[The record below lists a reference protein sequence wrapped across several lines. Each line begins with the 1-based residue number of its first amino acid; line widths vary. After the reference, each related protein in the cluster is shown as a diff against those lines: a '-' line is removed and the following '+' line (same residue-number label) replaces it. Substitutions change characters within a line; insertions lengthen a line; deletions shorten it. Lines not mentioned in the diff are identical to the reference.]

1 MWSFGAKLSGCA
13 GSGLVA
19 VAAKMFGGGTI
30 YACSKSG
37 KGTTSEGHFCFC
49 EGEVPFRLAVVSF
62 TCICFT
68 SICFAT
74 MATAGIEVGVVYKVI
89 TCTCGMKFHCVKT
102 DDVQLDTHN
111 LLWRIFSHIESNKE
125 NHTPT
130 SWDDL
135 ALTPH
140 MVTPTRCMCYGR
152 KDCSP
157 EDDRRILCETCGR
170 WFRRRIAGGSDS
182 TMSHRDYSPKS
193 SFSD

>member
-1 MWSFGAKLSGCA
+1 MFTCYAKVLLQLSVSFDLTEFASAFSAFVKAKPLA
-13 GSGLVA
+13 
-19 VAAKMFGGGTI
+19 
-30 YACSKSG
+30 
-37 KGTTSEGHFCFC
+37 
-49 EGEVPFRLAVVSF
+49 RLAVVSS
-62 TCICFT
+62 T

-74 MATAGIEVGVVYKVI
+74 MATVAFEVGVVYKVI

-102 DDVQLDTHN
+102 DNVELDKHSMV
-111 LLWRIFSHIESNKE
+111 WRLFKHIDSDKE

-135 ALTPH
+135 AAAVTPH
-140 MVTPTRCMCYGR
+140 MVTPTRCTCYGR

-157 EDDRRILCETCGR
+157 EDDRRILCENCGR

-182 TMSHRDYSPKS
+182 TMSHRDYSPRS

>member
-1 MWSFGAKLSGCA
+1 MFYSKRSVTVICFIRFAGACLSFVTMAISAIVKAEPLA
-13 GSGLVA
+13 
-19 VAAKMFGGGTI
+19 
-30 YACSKSG
+30 
-37 KGTTSEGHFCFC
+37 
-49 EGEVPFRLAVVSF
+49 RLAVVSSS
-62 TCICFT
+62 

-74 MATAGIEVGVVYKVI
+74 MATAGLEVEFVYKVI

-140 MVTPTRCMCYGR
+140 MVTPTRCTCYGR

-182 TMSHRDYSPKS
+182 TMSHRDYSPMS